1 MPLPIDD
8 KHGEVSL
15 LAAARKIQDQLNEI
29 GRVEH
34 SGVSLQ
40 EIAEWTG
47 VRLDTCFNFM
57 RFPEM
62 ADNHHVDTN
71 GSCAT
76 QFAPVDVQDLEGLA
90 GPSINGSAIVDQTTP
105 NEVHMNGV
113 RANIDEFQD
122 IFKVREF
129 PHPMQQKLG
138 GTIKANE
145 AYPMQPIL
153 DVEAAIRNDRL
164 DFGVFGPKDRVGD
177 SLGEGV
183 IEDLRREMVALMSE
197 V

>member
-1 MPLPIDD
+1 
-8 KHGEVSL
+8 
-15 LAAARKIQDQLNEI
+15 
-29 GRVEH
+29 
-34 SGVSLQ
+34 
-40 EIAEWTG
+40 
-47 VRLDTCFNFM
+47 
-57 RFPEM
+57 
-62 ADNHHVDTN
+62 
-71 GSCAT
+71 
-76 QFAPVDVQDLEGLA
+76 
-90 GPSINGSAIVDQTTP
+90 
-105 NEVHMNGV
+105 MNGV

-183 IEDLRREMVALMSE
+183 TEDLRREMVALMSE